1 MASGSQPAHS
11 ERAPLYFF
19 GLSAALALPFL
30 SFTLFGGYLF
40 GPTDDLSDR
49 KMVLEVP
56 SNQTQSELSFCM
68 TKDYGSRLHLLPA
81 FSPESDPSVL
91 RLYHLMTG
99 AVVDLKDEG
108 ANRRVTLFAPV
119 GKTLSDRQKA
129 AVTDCAI
136 STNKAF
142 GAVFPAQD

>member
-1 MASGSQPAHS
+1 MAADSQPAHS
-11 ERAPLYFF
+11 ERVPLYFF
-19 GLSAALALPFL
+19 GLGAALALPFL
-30 SFTLFGGYLF
+30 SFTVIGGYLF
-40 GPTDDLSDR
+40 GPTDDLTDR
-49 KMVLEVP
+49 KMVVEVMSDQP
-56 SNQTQSELSFCM
+56 LRELSFCM

-81 FSPESDPSVL
+81 FSPKSDPSVL
-91 RLYHLMTG
+91 RLYNLMTG

-108 ANRRVTLFAPV
+108 ATRRVSLYSPV

-142 GAVFPAQD
+142 GAAFPAQD